1 MKGQKEAVMKQF
13 DFVVQT
19 SVGIHARPAMQLVNM
34 TKKFQSDIK
43 LSYNGNSAN
52 AKNIVSVLMLHANQ
66 GAEVVFL
73 INGPDEEEAYKQL
86 RKFCKTDQNKSAL
99 LDHFQIIIQDLS
111 RKSPYDMPIIF
122 IE

>member
-1 MKGQKEAVMKQF
+1 MKQF

-73 INGPDEEEAYKQL
+73 IMDRMKKRRINSCGSFVKQTYK
-86 RKFCKTDQNKSAL
+86 KTNDPVR
-99 LDHFQIIIQDLS
+99 QIKTNLH
-111 RKSPYDMPIIF
+111 YWIIF
-122 IE
+122 RL

>member
-1 MKGQKEAVMKQF
+1 MREFSYVITDAQ
-13 DFVVQT
+13 
-19 SVGIHARPAMQLVNM
+19 GIHARPAMQLVNM

-86 RKFCKTDQNKSAL
+86 RKFCKTNL
-99 LDHFQIIIQDLS
+99 
-111 RKSPYDMPIIF
+111 
-122 IE
+122 

>member
-1 MKGQKEAVMKQF
+1 MKQF

-73 INGPDEEEAYKQL
+73 INGCRYEFR
-86 RKFCKTDQNKSAL
+86 RKNRTNAAD
-99 LDHFQIIIQDLS
+99 
-111 RKSPYDMPIIF
+111 RY
-122 IE
+122 

>member
-1 MKGQKEAVMKQF
+1 MEKENLNMKEFKYVITDAQ
-13 DFVVQT
+13 
-19 SVGIHARPAMQLVNM
+19 GIHARPAMQLVNM

-86 RKFCKTDQNKSAL
+86 RKFCKTNL
-99 LDHFQIIIQDLS
+99 
-111 RKSPYDMPIIF
+111 
-122 IE
+122 

>member
-1 MKGQKEAVMKQF
+1 MKQF

-86 RKFCKTDQNKSAL
+86 RKFCKTNLK
-99 LDHFQIIIQDLS
+99 IMIQ
-111 RKSPYDMPIIF
+111 
-122 IE
+122 

>member
-1 MKGQKEAVMKQF
+1 MKRQKGAVMKQF
-13 DFVVQT
+13 DFVVQA
-19 SVGIHARPAMQLVNM
+19 SVGIHARPAMQLVNL
-34 TKKFQSDIK
+34 TRKFQSNIK

-86 RKFCKTDQNKSAL
+86 QEFWGVSQSLCKPSN
-99 LDHFQIIIQDLS
+99 
-111 RKSPYDMPIIF
+111 
-122 IE
+122 